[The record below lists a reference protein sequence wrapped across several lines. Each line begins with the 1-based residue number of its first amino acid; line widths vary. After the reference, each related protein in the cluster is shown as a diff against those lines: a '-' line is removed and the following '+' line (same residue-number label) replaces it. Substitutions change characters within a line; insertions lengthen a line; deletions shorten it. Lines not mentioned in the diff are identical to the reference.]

1 MMDEYY
7 QIPIS
12 NFVLICSVITGIL
25 LCLPTLFISL
35 FIPICCYLTLKNRK
49 YYYNDEQLIV
59 ETGVFFKKKRIMP
72 LYRVVKISAE
82 DNIFNFGKVYIKDS
96 EQVIILDYISH
107 PRNEIIKISEKLEI
121 AKSKNIRNEIV

>member
-96 EQVIILDYISH
+96 EQGMILDYISH
-107 PRNEIIKISEKLEI
+107 PRNEIIKISEKWEI